1 MVGVCCCQALLQT
14 GVPVRLASGVVLR
27 YVEALSP
34 GLTVDALVPQDAVSP
49 ASACVVPPVGP
60 AVASALVWPVALAPV
75 VWEVARAHS

>member
-34 GLTVDALVPQDAVSP
+34 GLTVDSLVFQADVSP
-49 ASACVVPPVGP
+49 RLACAGPPAGS
-60 AVASALVWPVALAPV
+60 AVAAALVWPVALAPV